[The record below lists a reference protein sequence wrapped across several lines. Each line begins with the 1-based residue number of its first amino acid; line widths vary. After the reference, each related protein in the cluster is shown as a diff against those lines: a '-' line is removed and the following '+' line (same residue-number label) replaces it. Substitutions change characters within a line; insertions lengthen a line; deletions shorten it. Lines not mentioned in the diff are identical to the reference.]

1 MQVRSLASETA
12 RQSEHADLPSL
23 AWFAADFQEEMSA
36 FDGSLLVQ
44 LPPTTMF
51 TCQCFMQF
59 VAHTGQDPAWGCSL
73 FLLHPRAYNKPLNIS
88 ASQDVMLTTRLN
100 TVTL

>member
-12 RQSEHADLPSL
+12 RQSEHADLRSL

-44 LPPTTMF
+44 LFHLLPCSPV
-51 TCQCFMQF
+51 CQRFMQF
-59 VAHTGQDPAWGCSL
+59 VTHSGQDHAMGSSL
-73 FLLHPRAYNKPLNIS
+73 FLLHPPGI
-88 ASQDVMLTTRLN
+88 
-100 TVTL
+100 